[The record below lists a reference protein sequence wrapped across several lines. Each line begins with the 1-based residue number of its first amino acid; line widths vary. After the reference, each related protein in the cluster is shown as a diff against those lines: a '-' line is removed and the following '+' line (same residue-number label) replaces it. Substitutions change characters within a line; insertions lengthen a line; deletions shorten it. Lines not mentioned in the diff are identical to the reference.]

1 MSGGMRA
8 AVANAVVRVW
18 RDPDRRRAAG
28 LSLLLHALVLL
39 ALMVTLDLTPSD
51 PPETYLV
58 VDLGTP
64 AEAEAEAPATADD
77 AVAQPAPRPQVE
89 ADATG
94 RPAPGDPATD
104 AESGGD
110 PAADGP
116 PAAEAPAPPAPP
128 DAADAS
134 EAPADDAEAATPLE
148 TPSPRTAAPEAALPT
163 PEPSVEAAVPEI
175 ETPDVTVDATTEP
188 LPVPTPSPEPS
199 DGATALTEVAPEV
212 EADARALAAPD
223 AAVEAPPVRGVRA
236 PTPDVDADARSVA
249 APTPS
254 VGAPEGRDLDAPNL
268 TTDVGRAQQLGVAPT
283 ASVPSARPLPTP
295 TVQAIPRDVPSEA
308 APGSAARAPRPDGP
322 VGGDAARPGQPDGDP
337 DAPADALGRA
347 ASPDGEAGAGGAPA
361 QPVPPPARPVPT
373 PLAVVLDNVGG
384 YPQQGLAQATWTAE
398 IPVEGGVTRLLP
410 FFDAEEPREVGPIR
424 SARPYMID
432 LAADAD
438 AVLVHVGGSPAAL
451 ARIGDGAADSLDAFL
466 EGPLFVQDP
475 ARGRAPFNTY
485 AQGAALRA
493 AAERYVGDDDAPR
506 LVAQVRPTAPVGAP
520 SATEVRIDWGGA
532 YASGFRLEGD
542 TGRYR
547 WIREGEPASAA
558 GGAPVL
564 LDAVVIA
571 RLDVTPI
578 PGDPEGRV
586 SMDVTR
592 GGDATLLLRGRRVEG
607 SWRLSDGVRFVAD
620 DGTEI
625 ALDGMRRWVAF
636 VPTGQR
642 VAFDP

>member
-1 MSGGMRA
+1 MRA
-8 AVANAVVRVW
+8 ALATRVARLW

-64 AEAEAEAPATADD
+64 AEAEEEAPATADD

-128 DAADAS
+128 ERDAAAADAAD
-134 EAPADDAEAATPLE
+134 DAQAATPLE
-148 TPSPRTAAPEAALPT
+148 TPAPRTAAPEAPLPT
-163 PEPSVEAAVPEI
+163 PDPEVEAAVPEI
-175 ETPDVTVDATTEP
+175 ETPDVQVEADAAA
-188 LPVPTPSPEPS
+188 LPVPSPSPDPS
-199 DGATALTEVAPEV
+199 DGATALTEVAPDV

-223 AAVEAPPVRGVRA
+223 AAVEAPATRGLEA
-236 PTPDVDADARSVA
+236 PTPDADADAASVA

-254 VGAPEGRDLDAPNL
+254 VGAPEGRDLDAPNV
-268 TTDVGRAQQLGVAPT
+268 TTEVGSAQQLGVAPT

-295 TVQAIPRDVPSEA
+295 SVQAVVREAPSDA

-322 VGGDAARPGQPDGDP
+322 IGGDAARPGQPDGDP

-361 QPVPPPARPVPT
+361 QPAPPPARAVPA
-373 PLAVVLDNVGG
+373 PLAVVLDNAGG

-432 LAADAD
+432 LADDAA
-438 AVLVHVGGSPAAL
+438 AVLVHVGGSPAAQARL
-451 ARIGDGAADSLDAFL
+451 AGDGARNLDAMA
-466 EGPLFVQDP
+466 EGPLFARDP
-475 ARGRAPFNTY
+475 NRGRAPVNTF
-485 AQGAALRA
+485 AAGAALRA
-493 AAERYVGDDDAPR
+493 AAERYVADEDPR
-506 LVAQVRPTAPVGAP
+506 LVAQVRPTAPDGAP

-547 WIREGEPASAA
+547 WIRYGEPASAA
-558 GGAPVL
+558 GGAPIL
-564 LDAVVIA
+564 LDAVLLA
-571 RLDVTPI
+571 RLDVVPI
-578 PGDPEGRV
+578 PGDPAGRV

-607 SWRLSDGVRFVAD
+607 TWRLQDGVRFVAE

-625 ALDGMRRWVAF
+625 ALEGMRRWVAF
-636 VPTGQR
+636 VPTGQTVTVR
-642 VAFDP
+642 P